1 MPLLFYGRLHHDEK
15 RRLYSKD
22 LAPIETSVFDNY
34 KVKSLAPYHKR
45 SDLANLWHFVDRN
58 HTAVSWNECRLDIT
72 QHRGIIA
79 NETTDFMEQTIF
91 MPQLVDQ
98 MQALEI
104 IRTEFPDYLV
114 PGAIVFRFN
123 NQDGA
128 YLYDD

>member
-1 MPLLFYGRLHHDEK
+1 MPLLFYGRLHHEEK

-22 LAPIETSVFDNY
+22 LVPIETSIFDNY

-45 SDLANLWHFVDRN
+45 SDLANLWHFTDRN
-58 HTAVSWNECRLDIT
+58 HTAVAWNECRLDIR

-79 NETTDFMEQTIF
+79 NETLDFMEQTIF
-91 MPQLVDQ
+91 MPQLVDH